1 MKRSKFFEFYL
12 TYLLN
17 EVFLALIG
25 YNWRYLK
32 TMIEVEVKV
41 KVDHDKARPILKKI
55 GAIKVKVEDQ
65 SDTYFTAPHRDF
77 TKTDEVLRI
86 RSLEKQAVLTYKGP
100 KLDGVSKTR
109 EELETPVDGITAK
122 RVLNALG
129 FLEAGIV
136 SKIREVFKVGEI
148 IVCLDA
154 VDNLGQFLEVE
165 IITKNE
171 KYIEI
176 SRQKLF
182 EFLKQFGFEEKD
194 SIRKS
199 YLEMIQ
205 EVNYPL
211 S

>member
-1 MKRSKFFEFYL
+1 MKRSKFLGFYL
-12 TYLLN
+12 TCLLN

-41 KVDHDKARPILKKI
+41 KADHDKALSILMKI
-55 GAIKVKVEDQ
+55 GAIKIKVENQ

-86 RSLEKQAVLTYKGP
+86 RSLEDQAVLTYKGP

-122 RVLNALG
+122 RVLHALG
-129 FLEAGIV
+129 FSEAGIV
-136 SKIREVFKVGEI
+136 SKIRQVFKVGDI

-154 VDNLGQFLEVE
+154 VENLGQFLEVE
-165 IITKNE
+165 IITKSE
-171 KYIEI
+171 KYIES

-199 YLEMIQ
+199 YLEMIHD
-205 EVNYPL
+205 VNYT
-211 S
+211 

>member
-1 MKRSKFFEFYL
+1 MTRSKFLGFYL
-12 TYLLN
+12 ICLLN
-17 EVFLALIG
+17 EVFLALIR

-77 TKTDEVLRI
+77 IKTDEVLRI
-86 RSLEKQAVLTYKGP
+86 RSLEGKAVLTYKGP

-129 FLEAGIV
+129 FSEAGIV
-136 SKIREVFKVGEI
+136 NKIREVFKVGEI
-148 IVCLDA
+148 SVCLDA
-154 VDNLGQFLEVE
+154 VENLGQFLEVE

-182 EFLKQFGFEEKD
+182 EFLKQFDFEEKD

-199 YLEMIQ
+199 YLEMIH
-205 EVNYPL
+205 EVNY